1 MEEVPENTTVN
12 QKALRWVTILCPCAM
27 VGVWLVGVG
36 IWALWSDVLDHS
48 TMVVKPCGEIMLN
61 CLYFGFGLCSALYL
75 PGDKKNGRHRLGA
88 WFTLQV
94 VGAWVFA
101 MTAATL
107 AHLNDGMGIGV
118 VFLAPLITLPSFL
131 VGLVAYFA
139 LRGEVGDRFCLRAR
153 SLCLLI
159 LLGIMGA
166 MVWKYSYGVY
176 CEWTERNNPPA
187 VQRY

>member
-1 MEEVPENTTVN
+1 MEEVPENTAVN

-36 IWALWSDVLDHS
+36 IWALWLDVLDHS

-94 VGAWVFA
+94 GGAWVFA

-107 AHLNDGMGIGV
+107 AHLNDGVGIGV
-118 VFLAPLITLPSFL
+118 VILAPLITLPSFL

-153 SLCLLI
+153 CLCLLI
-159 LLGIMGA
+159 LLGIMGTMA
-166 MVWKYSYGVY
+166 WKYGYGVY
-176 CEWTERNNPPA
+176 CEWAERNSPPA

>member
-1 MEEVPENTTVN
+1 M
-12 QKALRWVTILCPCAM
+12 
-27 VGVWLVGVG
+27 
-36 IWALWSDVLDHS
+36 
-48 TMVVKPCGEIMLN
+48 
-61 CLYFGFGLCSALYL
+61 
-75 PGDKKNGRHRLGA
+75 
-88 WFTLQV
+88 
-94 VGAWVFA
+94 
-101 MTAATL
+101 
-107 AHLNDGMGIGV
+107 GV

-139 LRGEVGDRFCLRAR
+139 LRNVVGDRFCLRAR

-176 CEWTERNNPPA
+176 CEWAERNSPPA

>member
-27 VGVWLVGVG
+27 VGVWLVGVA
-36 IWALWSDVLDHS
+36 IHLLWIELRIVS

-75 PGDKKNGRHRLGA
+75 PGDKKNARHRLGA
-88 WFTLQV
+88 WFALQV
-94 VGAWVFA
+94 GGACVFA
-101 MTAATL
+101 MTAGTL
-107 AHLNDGMGIGV
+107 ARLNDGVGLGV

-139 LRGEVGDRFCLRAR
+139 LRNEVGDRFCLRAR

-159 LLGIMGA
+159 LLGIMGT
-166 MVWKYSYGVY
+166 MVWKFSYGTY
-176 CEWTERNNPPA
+176 REWTERNNPPA

>member
-1 MEEVPENTTVN
+1 MQEVPGNTEVN

-27 VGVWLVGVG
+27 VGVWLVGVA
-36 IWALWSDVLDHS
+36 IHLLWIELRIVS

-94 VGAWVFA
+94 VGAWFFA

-107 AHLNDGMGIGV
+107 ARLNDGVGIGV
-118 VFLAPLITLPSFL
+118 VVLAPLVTLPSFL

-153 SLCLLI
+153 CLCLLI